1 MIIAKGNNLLPLDGG
16 EFDAADV
23 LDHVLHDQGRV
34 AQAINPGPTLY
45 IDGTQFM
52 NPMKSD
58 FCLAFMIPV
67 VAQDQIPQKKDS
79 ITYVHCLS

>member
-1 MIIAKGNNLLPLDGG
+1 MIIAKGNHLLPLDGG
-16 EFDAADV
+16 TFDAADV
-23 LDHVLHDQGRV
+23 LDHLLHDQLRE